1 MATGR
6 SPADVLQPFQL
17 NGVRDTGKTVGDGSY
32 AKVKELDY
40 RGLKCV
46 GKIIHAILYNSA
58 SPREKAALLERFAS
72 ECELLSRLHHP
83 CIVQFLGVYFERG
96 SQLPVMVMEYL
107 HTTLAACLDK
117 GVLPYEISYE
127 ILRDVILG
135 LRYLHEHSPPIIHRD
150 LTATNVLLTPNMS
163 AKISDL
169 GVAKILNMS
178 PAGLGL
184 MTQTQTPGTPSYMP
198 PEAMVARPKYT
209 NKVDIFSYGV
219 MIVHM
224 LSGQW
229 PIPGEAFQED
239 PNNPD
244 SIIPLSEFDR
254 RAEFLQGV
262 RQDHPLMGLIRQC
275 LNNMQ
280 SRRPEAVV
288 VHEHINTV
296 LAGYPPS
303 FLNRSEMLQRINS
316 QNRQIDTLSENA
328 TPSHEIDSLQAQVER
343 LSVGRGGNLQS
354 GAGHQQVRSIHFS
367 WSISISYRRCLWFAH
382 IL

>member
-1 MATGR
+1 M
-6 SPADVLQPFQL
+6 
-17 NGVRDTGKTVGDGSY
+17 
-32 AKVKELDY
+32 
-40 RGLKCV
+40 
-46 GKIIHAILYNSA
+46 
-58 SPREKAALLERFAS
+58 
-72 ECELLSRLHHP
+72 LSRLYHP

-107 HTTLAACLDK
+107 HTTLAACLDQ
-117 GVLPYEISYE
+117 GVLPEEISYE

-135 LRYLHEHSPPIIHRD
+135 LRYLHEHSPPILHRD
-150 LTATNVLLTPNMS
+150 LSANNVLLTPNMS

-169 GVAKILNMS
+169 GVAKILNLS
-178 PAGLGL
+178 PARLGL

-219 MIVHM
+219 MMVHV

-229 PIPGEAFQED
+229 PIPGEAFRED
-239 PNNPD
+239 PSNPD
-244 SIIPLSEFDR
+244 SNIPLSEFDR

-262 RQDHPLMGLIRQC
+262 RQDHPLMGLIRRC
-275 LNNMQ
+275 LNNVQ

-316 QNRQIDTLSENA
+316 LNGQNETLSGQVDTLSGNA
-328 TPSHEIDSLQAQVER
+328 TRSHDEIDSLRAQVER
-343 LSVGRGGNLQS
+343 LSVGRGGNLRP
-354 GAGHQQVRSIHFS
+354 GAGQQVRS
-367 WSISISYRRCLWFAH
+367 
-382 IL
+382 